1 MNVPMFY
8 PVFEDGQVLTSGLL
22 NDIID
27 YVEPQERLTRS
38 KLVGIGIVCGL
49 TPDWNA
55 AARTLRLSR
64 GVAVTS
70 EGYLI
75 AEDEVVFDRFRPYTV
90 PIPSGPTATAE
101 EKAKARYPFL
111 FSGNTQRQA
120 FELLPTDFQPA
131 PGEAAPTALSDAFVA
146 DKTVLLFLETNLE
159 SLKNCDV
166 NDCSDKGSEMNL
178 TLRRLLVTRT
188 VADTILDEE
197 EKIAGR
203 PVDRASHPR
212 LGLSPLAIEKINPAG
227 AQIDNLPELYLR
239 TLTTAGSAA
248 QQLMPAMRAAW
259 EAYRPLLQDLY
270 PAVRFPNGPIPN
282 HHFFNMAAAFAET
295 PTLVQYLHGG
305 VHDVL
310 RTYNEFIE
318 RAALFD
324 TECNP
329 NPARFPRHVLAGDVE
344 PLPVTFSRAPS
355 TLAEYANYDPLTA
368 TGGPAPEGPPAPRR
382 HHFVPSP
389 AVADGADKLAELR
402 SLFSRMVLLPQ
413 TYATRGLLGAD
424 IEFTPSRDGAA
435 PLGERAIPFYYRF
448 ERTGDLF
455 ANWSWRKAR
464 AGLYGSIFSY
474 QFTASAQQHPLVFRQ
489 DGEDFVRIEGVV
501 GKPLGTAMQSLIDQ
515 KRALG
520 VSFSI
525 EPVWIGMRSDASQND
540 AARTQALAA
549 VRQLLMCRMRDL
561 DVIFLMLMAGL
572 FAFLVWLVQQLG
584 RLNATQTTRPPV
596 SAGTVTTVP
605 VQPAGG
611 LADALNIRNVAF
623 LNLDSVQQSRLRTTS
638 ERTLSTI
645 RTAGAIRADTV
656 RTLVTEASDTALAP
670 VAVASIFDRVR
681 DSTIGGELIDR
692 VRVAVG
698 DLGIAGDRLVLTNTV
713 YPAVA
718 LMARAEEMMQ
728 VTSARSI
735 ADFDEARFD
744 TALRGFADAFEAY
757 ASHAETD
764 PARVPPEVASANSAI
779 LARRDFVASLSSQFN
794 AAAITAELNKR
805 VQSMLLEMTLPGF
818 ARKHPGMDH
827 KAGVPVGGTFVL
839 VYGSARDIQ
848 AGLTEALAQL
858 RGGMAKSFADV
869 LGGAP
874 PTVASASAV
883 EAIIASSRPRSRDVL
898 DEFVVLADFCL
909 PYLCCDS
916 DCSDVVIDRRFGRGE
931 IVVAPPVIVS
941 PSPQPAPTPA
951 PTPIPGPTP
960 TPTPTPDPT
969 PTPRPS
975 ATGTVEI
982 SVFQRVGARE
992 AAVEGATVLIS
1003 GDANTRPAEVPMR
1016 APTITRTLPAGR
1028 YSLVATVGTR
1038 RSPATPL
1045 ELRAGAAERVR
1056 LVVE

>member
-1 MNVPMFY
+1 
-8 PVFEDGQVLTSGLL
+8 
-22 NDIID
+22 
-27 YVEPQERLTRS
+27 
-38 KLVGIGIVCGL
+38 
-49 TPDWNA
+49 
-55 AARTLRLSR
+55 
-64 GVAVTS
+64 
-70 EGYLI
+70 
-75 AEDEVVFDRFRPYTV
+75 
-90 PIPSGPTATAE
+90 
-101 EKAKARYPFL
+101 
-111 FSGNTQRQA
+111 
-120 FELLPTDFQPA
+120 
-131 PGEAAPTALSDAFVA
+131 
-146 DKTVLLFLETNLE
+146 
-159 SLKNCDV
+159 
-166 NDCSDKGSEMNL
+166 
-178 TLRRLLVTRT
+178 
-188 VADTILDEE
+188 
-197 EKIAGR
+197 
-203 PVDRASHPR
+203 
-212 LGLSPLAIEKINPAG
+212 
-227 AQIDNLPELYLR
+227 
-239 TLTTAGSAA
+239 
-248 QQLMPAMRAAW
+248 MRAAW

-270 PAVRFPNGPIPN
+270 PASRFPNGPIPN

-324 TECNP
+324 AECNP
-329 NPARFPRHVLAGDVE
+329 SPARFPRHVLAGDVE
-344 PLPVTFSRAPS
+344 PLPVTFFRAPS
-355 TLAEYANYDPLTA
+355 TLAEYANYNPLTA

-389 AVADGADKLAELR
+389 AVAEGADRLAELR

-413 TYATRGLLGAD
+413 IYATRGLLGAD
-424 IEFTPSRDGAA
+424 IELTPSRDGTA
-435 PLGERAIPFYYRF
+435 PLGERAIPFFYRF

-464 AGLYGSIFSY
+464 ANLYSSIFSY

-489 DGEDFVRIEGVV
+489 DGEDFIRIEGVV
-501 GKPLGTAMQSLIDQ
+501 GKPLGTTMQTLIDQ

-520 VSFSI
+520 ASFSI
-525 EPVWIGMRSDASQND
+525 EPVWIGMRSDAAQND

-584 RLNATQTTRPPV
+584 RLNATQTIRPPV
-596 SAGTVTTVP
+596 GTVTTVP
-605 VQPAGG
+605 VQPAG
-611 LADALNIRNVAF
+611 LSDAPNIRNVAF
-623 LNLDSVQQSRLRTTS
+623 LNLDKAQQSRLRATS
-638 ERTLSTI
+638 EQTLSNI
-645 RTAGAIRADTV
+645 RAAGTIRADTV
-656 RTLVTEASDTALAP
+656 RTLVTEASGAALAP

-681 DSTIGGELIDR
+681 DNTVGGELIDR

-698 DLGIAGDRLVLTNTV
+698 DLGLAGDRLVLTNTI

-728 VTSARSI
+728 VASVRSI

-744 TALRGFADAFEAY
+744 TALRGFSDAFEAY

-764 PARVPPEVASANSAI
+764 PVRVPAEVASANSAI

-858 RGGMAKSFADV
+858 RGGMAQSFADV
-869 LGGAP
+869 LRGTP
-874 PTVASASAV
+874 PTVASGSAV
-883 EAIIASSRPRSRDVL
+883 EAIVASSRPRSRDVL

-931 IVVAPPVIVS
+931 IVVVPPVIVS
-941 PSPQPAPTPA
+941 PSPQPIPTPA
-951 PTPIPGPTP
+951 PSPTPTPAP
-960 TPTPTPDPT
+960 TPTPTPDPTPT

-992 AAVEGATVLIS
+992 AAVDGATVLIS
-1003 GDANTRPAEVPMR
+1003 GDANTRPTEVPMR
-1016 APTITRTLPAGR
+1016 APTITQTLPAGR

-1038 RSPATPL
+1038 RSPVTPL